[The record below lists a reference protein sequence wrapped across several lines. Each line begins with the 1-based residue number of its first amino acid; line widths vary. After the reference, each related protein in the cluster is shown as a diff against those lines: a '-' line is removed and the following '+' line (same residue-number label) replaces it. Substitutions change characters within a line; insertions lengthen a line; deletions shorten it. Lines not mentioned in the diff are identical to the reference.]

1 MSWQIYRG
9 LRKLTLAIGCAVR
22 NIFHLKSFIGPTP
35 QIMLFNLHNDLLNRY
50 VHGTLNILFINTLG
64 FFFFNGKCYSSFPD
78 HKTSREVS
86 IRSRWL
92 ILRIA
97 VIFFNGNYCSCPVS
111 SGIVNITPILWFVYS
126 LLLPGFFFFFNMVL
140 YNNSSN
146 KVYWWVSSQF
156 SQDMKDRMVIT
167 REVPFQMI
175 SVFLKDRTYP
185 RKLQIVNIF
194 QTL

>member
-92 ILRIA
+92 ILRTA

-126 LLLPGFFFFFNMVL
+126 LLLPGFFFFLTWCFITIHL
-140 YNNSSN
+140 IKYTDEYPPNSLKTWKTGWLLLEKFLS
-146 KVYWWVSSQF
+146 KWSLCFW
-156 SQDMKDRMVIT
+156 KI
-167 REVPFQMI
+167 VPILGNF
-175 SVFLKDRTYP
+175 R
-185 RKLQIVNIF
+185 
-194 QTL
+194 